1 MDFFL
6 IREAFEELLSL
17 MNDNNNLNQAINTVT
32 YQFNLSD
39 DEKSY
44 LKDMYLYEVKS

>member
-6 IREAFEELLSL
+6 IREAFEELVSI
-17 MNDNNNLNQAINTVT
+17 MDSDNNLNQAINTIT

-44 LKDMYLYEVKS
+44 LKDMYLYEVK